1 MKPPPAGWSPAALI
15 ELLTV
20 KKNNVNAH
28 SMGMN
33 EWKNIIM
40 LFKTPIH
47 VLVCNVGHKHMFCYL
62 DFRCY
67 FEANGQN
74 HIHFRLIQVLKNS
87 MAWNFLTFTS
97 PSSKLEFV
105 YPPCCGVE
113 EQIPWNTHLLVRFN
127 TWTSQRPLNWNP
139 IPNLTIVLIWK
150 TPACLKFGKTSNGAV
165 ENLLQRKLWVWAAND
180 AILFQLFVAQCT
192 LVKCN
197 ALW

>member
-1 MKPPPAGWSPAALI
+1 
-15 ELLTV
+15 
-20 KKNNVNAH
+20 
-28 SMGMN
+28 
-33 EWKNIIM
+33 
-40 LFKTPIH
+40 
-47 VLVCNVGHKHMFCYL
+47 MFCYL

-87 MAWNFLTFTS
+87 MAWHSLTLTS
-97 PSSKLEFV
+97 PSSKLEYV

-113 EQIPWNTHLLVRFN
+113 EQMLIFSSGLTPGRVKGSWIE
-127 TWTSQRPLNWNP
+127 NP
-139 IPNLTIVLIWK
+139 IPKLTIVLIWK
-150 TPACLKFGKTSNGAV
+150 APACLKFGKTSNRAV

-180 AILFQLFVAQCT
+180 ANFPVFLFELLVVAQCT